1 MAYYL
6 LLLSF
11 VLVSSLFLASCAT
24 VAPIVNSNSPI
35 NIYGVTTLP
44 PQNGDWVVIAAS
56 GYQSSL
62 GSKGINKNESHV
74 VNVSIFKLPS
84 LDSDKKLLEYIVSSR
99 ASTPDTGRFE
109 NRENTENLSPL
120 NGAVC
125 VKYHS
130 RSTDTNAKIQGGNAS
145 MVYESIGYNCQHP
158 KSNTVGVNIEYSSR
172 YFEDTGYSTLQY
184 DSDVFFNGIE
194 FTEF

>member
-1 MAYYL
+1 MFKIIVL
-6 LLLSF
+6 L
-11 VLVSSLFLASCAT
+11 SSLFLASCAT

-44 PQNGDWVVIAAS
+44 PQNGDWVVITAS

-62 GSKGINKNESHV
+62 GSKGVNKNESQV
-74 VNVSIFKLPS
+74 VNVSIFQLPS
-84 LDSDKKLLEYIVSSR
+84 LDSDKKFLEYIVSSR
-99 ASTPDTGRFE
+99 ASAPNTGRFE
-109 NRENTENLSPL
+109 NKENSENLSSL

-130 RSTDTNAKIQGGNAS
+130 ISQDTNAKIQGGKAS
-145 MVYESIGYNCQHP
+145 MLFESIGYNCQHP
-158 KSNTVGVNIEYSSR
+158 KKNTVGVNIEYSSR
-172 YFEDTGYSTLQY
+172 YFVDTGYSTLQN
-184 DSDVFFNGIE
+184 DSDAFFNNIQ

>member
-1 MAYYL
+1 MFKIIVL
-6 LLLSF
+6 L
-11 VLVSSLFLASCAT
+11 SSLFLASCST

-44 PQNGDWVVIAAS
+44 PQNGDWVVITAS

-62 GSKGINKNESHV
+62 GSKGVNKNESQV
-74 VNVSIFKLPS
+74 VNVSIFQLPS
-84 LDSDKKLLEYIVSSR
+84 LDSDKKFLEYIVSSR
-99 ASTPDTGRFE
+99 ASAPNTGRFE
-109 NRENTENLSPL
+109 NKENTENLSSL

-130 RSTDTNAKIQGGNAS
+130 ISQDTNAKIQGGKAS
-145 MVYESIGYNCQHP
+145 MLFESIGYNCQHP
-158 KSNTVGVNIEYSSR
+158 KKNTVGVNIEYSSR
-172 YFEDTGYSTLQY
+172 YFVDTGYSTLQN
-184 DSDVFFNGIE
+184 DSDAFFNNIQ

>member
-1 MAYYL
+1 MFKIIVL
-6 LLLSF
+6 L
-11 VLVSSLFLASCAT
+11 SSLFLASCAT

-44 PQNGDWVVIAAS
+44 PQNGDWVVITAS

-62 GSKGINKNESHV
+62 GSKGVNKNESQV
-74 VNVSIFKLPS
+74 VNVSIFQLPS
-84 LDSDKKLLEYIVSSR
+84 LDSDKKFLEYIVSSR
-99 ASTPDTGRFE
+99 ASAPNTGRFE
-109 NRENTENLSPL
+109 NKENTENLSSL

-130 RSTDTNAKIQGGNAS
+130 ISQDTNAKIQGGKAS
-145 MVYESIGYNCQHP
+145 MLFESIGYNCQHP
-158 KSNTVGVNIEYSSR
+158 KKNTVGVNIEYSSR
-172 YFEDTGYSTLQY
+172 YFVDTGYSTLQN
-184 DSDVFFNGIE
+184 DSDAFFNNIQ

>member
-1 MAYYL
+1 VFKIIVL
-6 LLLSF
+6 L
-11 VLVSSLFLASCAT
+11 SSLFIASCAT

-44 PQNGDWVVIAAS
+44 PQNGDWVVITAS

-62 GSKGINKNESHV
+62 GSKGVNKNESQV
-74 VNVSIFKLPS
+74 VNVSIFQLPS
-84 LDSDKKLLEYIVSSR
+84 LDSDKKFLEYIVSSR
-99 ASTPDTGRFE
+99 ASAPNTGRFE
-109 NRENTENLSPL
+109 NKENTENLSSL

-130 RSTDTNAKIQGGNAS
+130 ISQDTNAKIQGGKAS
-145 MVYESIGYNCQHP
+145 MLFESIGYNCQHP
-158 KSNTVGVNIEYSSR
+158 KKNTVGVNIEYSSR
-172 YFEDTGYSTLQY
+172 YFVDTGYSTLQN
-184 DSDVFFNGIE
+184 DSDAFFNNIQ

>member
-1 MAYYL
+1 MFKIIVL
-6 LLLSF
+6 L
-11 VLVSSLFLASCAT
+11 SSLFLASCAT

-44 PQNGDWVVIAAS
+44 PQNGDWVVITAS

-62 GSKGINKNESHV
+62 GSKGVNENESQV
-74 VNVSIFKLPS
+74 VNVSIFQLPS
-84 LDSDKKLLEYIVSSR
+84 LDSDKKFLEYIVSSR
-99 ASTPDTGRFE
+99 ASAPNTGRFE
-109 NRENTENLSPL
+109 NKENTENLSSL

-130 RSTDTNAKIQGGNAS
+130 ISQDTNAKIQGGKAS
-145 MVYESIGYNCQHP
+145 MLFESIGYNCQHP
-158 KSNTVGVNIEYSSR
+158 KKNTVGVNIEYSSR
-172 YFEDTGYSTLQY
+172 YFVDTGYSTLQN
-184 DSDVFFNGIE
+184 DSDAFFNNIQ

>member
-1 MAYYL
+1 MFKIIVL
-6 LLLSF
+6 L
-11 VLVSSLFLASCAT
+11 SSLFIASCAT

-44 PQNGDWVVIAAS
+44 PQNGDWVVITAS

-62 GSKGINKNESHV
+62 GSKGVNKNESQV
-74 VNVSIFKLPS
+74 VNVSIFQLPS
-84 LDSDKKLLEYIVSSR
+84 LDSDKKFLEYIVSSR
-99 ASTPDTGRFE
+99 ASAPNTGRFE
-109 NRENTENLSPL
+109 NKENTENLSSL

-130 RSTDTNAKIQGGNAS
+130 ISQDTNAKIQGGKAS
-145 MVYESIGYNCQHP
+145 MLFESIGYNCQHP
-158 KSNTVGVNIEYSSR
+158 KKNTVGVNIEYSSR
-172 YFEDTGYSTLQY
+172 YFVDTGYSTLQN
-184 DSDVFFNGIE
+184 DSDAFFNNIQ